1 MLFFFFNLVQP
12 AQYPKG
18 RSKVKVVQANIWL
31 KGDLCSQQSA
41 QTQFNVFE
49 KEEDADKLLSVWA
62 RI

>member
-1 MLFFFFNLVQP
+1 MQP